1 MMNATTTATVS
12 PRLAQYRAAIAARA
26 AANAARAA
34 AARYADYLV
43 FRDGYQMAEVSFPN
57 DTRNA
62 NFAGLCFYDPVT
74 DTFRGDTEVDGYF
87 LKRVK

>member
-1 MMNATTTATVS
+1 MMNATTTVS
-12 PRLAQYRAAIAARA
+12 QRLANYR

-34 AARYADYLV
+34 AARYADYIVLREGRQV
-43 FRDGYQMAEVSFPN
+43 AEVSFPN
-57 DTRNA
+57 DTHNA

-87 LKRVK
+87 LKRVA

>member
-12 PRLAQYRAAIAARA
+12 PRLAKYR

-34 AARYADYLV
+34 ARYADYIV
-43 FRDGYQMAEVSFPN
+43 FREGRQVAAVSFPN

-62 NFAGLCFYDPVT
+62 NFAGLCFYDHVT